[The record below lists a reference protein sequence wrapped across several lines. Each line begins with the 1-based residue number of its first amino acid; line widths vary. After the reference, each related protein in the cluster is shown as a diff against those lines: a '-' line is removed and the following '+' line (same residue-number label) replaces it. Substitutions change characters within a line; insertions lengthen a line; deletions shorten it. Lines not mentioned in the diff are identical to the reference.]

1 MKRLTSAA
9 VAVSMLFGLAGCGS
23 LGGVPVKLY
32 VLGEAPSPVEAAST
46 RLDRPALELKTV
58 RLPDYLDT
66 QDILIRG
73 GANEVVASTAG
84 RWAERLSVGVTRAL
98 VTDLGAR
105 LPGYTVVATPSVSGA
120 TSSQIYVDFDAF
132 DARVDGSI
140 YLLARWS
147 MTSPSGGVPTEL
159 RVALIERTEGAADG
173 AIAAGMSRI
182 LHRLA
187 DAIAASLLAG

>member
-1 MKRLTSAA
+1 VKRLTSAA